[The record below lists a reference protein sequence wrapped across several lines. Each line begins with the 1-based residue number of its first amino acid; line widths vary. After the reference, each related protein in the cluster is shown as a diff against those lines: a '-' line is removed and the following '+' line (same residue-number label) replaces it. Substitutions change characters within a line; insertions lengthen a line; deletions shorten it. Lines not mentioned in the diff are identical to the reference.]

1 MDMIILTYASI
12 YYISIIYN
20 ITFIYRATV
29 IANMN
34 INKIQIFEN

>member
-20 ITFIYRATV
+20 ITFIYRAIV